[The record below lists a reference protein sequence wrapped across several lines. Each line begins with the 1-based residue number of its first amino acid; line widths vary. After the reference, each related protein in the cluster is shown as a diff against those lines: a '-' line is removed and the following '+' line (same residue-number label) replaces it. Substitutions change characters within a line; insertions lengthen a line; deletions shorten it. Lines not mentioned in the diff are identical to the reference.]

1 MSRTVYVLNGPNL
14 NLLGKREPHIYGHE
28 TLADVEA
35 QCRTL
40 AAELNFSIEF
50 RQSNAEFQI
59 IDWIH
64 EARESAAAIVINPGA
79 FTHTSIAIMDALN
92 ACKCPVFEVHIS
104 NVHQRESFRHH
115 SYVSLAATGVMAG
128 FGTHGYSLALRHVAQ
143 LLGKEAANASGIN
156 KDRQGFCVMKEAA
169 ETT

>member
-40 AAELNFSIEF
+40 AAELNLSIEF

-64 EARESAAAIVINPGA
+64 DARETAAAIVINPGA

-92 ACKCPVFEVHIS
+92 ACKCPIFEVHIS
-104 NVHQRESFRHH
+104 NVHRRESFRHH
-115 SYVSLAATGVMAG
+115 SYVSLTATGVMAG

-143 LLGKEAANASGIN
+143 LLAKEAVNASGTN
-156 KDRQGFCVMKEAA
+156 KDRRVAV
-169 ETT
+169 

>member
-40 AAELNFSIEF
+40 AAELNLSIEF

-59 IDWIH
+59 LTGST
-64 EARESAAAIVINPGA
+64 RRVRPR
-79 FTHTSIAIMDALN
+79 
-92 ACKCPVFEVHIS
+92 
-104 NVHQRESFRHH
+104 QRS
-115 SYVSLAATGVMAG
+115 
-128 FGTHGYSLALRHVAQ
+128 
-143 LLGKEAANASGIN
+143 
-156 KDRQGFCVMKEAA
+156 
-169 ETT
+169 

>member
-40 AAELNFSIEF
+40 AAELNLSIEF

-64 EARESAAAIVINPGA
+64 EARETAAAIVINPGA

-104 NVHQRESFRHH
+104 NVHRRESFRHH
-115 SYVSLAATGVMAG
+115 SYVSLTATGVMAG

-143 LLGKEAANASGIN
+143 LLAKEAVNASGSN
-156 KDRQGFCVMKEAA
+156 KDARLRVMKESA
-169 ETT
+169 ETK